1 MSYLY
6 RFLCFWVSL
15 TGFVLLVGSVAWATH
30 IVGGELELQ
39 KLAPTATFAHRVN
52 LNLYFDDIN
61 GNVGAEDAT
70 AVIYVFRKRDNALMG
85 SVEVVRV
92 GNQFVSYSAPA
103 CSRTDLRTRLIRYST
118 DITFPTTFNDAG
130 GYYMSWERCCRNGTI
145 TNINNPGGAGST
157 FYLEFPAPYT
167 GSTPFVNS
175 SPVFSI
181 AKGDYICVN
190 RPFTLDFS
198 AKDPDNDSL
207 TYIMVT
213 PYNGFSTA
221 GNPNPGN
228 PGLGSTPSASAG
240 PYPPVSWVSGISA
253 TNQIPGTVPLRVD
266 RRTGLLSVT
275 ASRPG
280 LYVFSVEVAEFRKG
294 KQIGLVRRDFQL
306 KVIDCPVNNPPQL
319 FFRADGQKTFARKS
333 TAVTIAEK
341 DTNCLSLF
349 ITDIDINQRITITN
363 MSGSLPGLTIT
374 PNEFLT
380 RTDKDT
386 LQAKFCFGKCVGG
399 DGKPFTL
406 LIRSNDDGCPQGL
419 GDTLTIN
426 LTVIPAPNNKPRAG
440 TDLPGN
446 KSRISVGTSLTFNA
460 FGTDPDNDNIS
471 IQAVGRGF
479 SLAQAGMTFGLAS
492 GVGKVSS
499 PFVWKPTCAQATQSD
514 YVVDFIVTDTRCNR
528 NLTDTVT
535 VNLAALGIP
544 SRPPTI
550 RTTLPSP
557 VVDLIVSPADTAGR
571 VMFDVLGDD
580 PDRDTL
586 VMTAVGRGFDMRSV
600 GMTFAN
606 KTGLPTLRSPFD
618 WKPSC
623 ELLAGKAEASFTVDF
638 TVDDR
643 SCQPKHT
650 DVTSVTFR
658 LRDPSVDALITVP
671 NVFTPNGDGFNDY
684 FAVKN
689 LPQNSCNDQF
699 ISVEITNRWGKTVFT
714 SSDPLF
720 RWYGTDAPVGTYY
733 YLVKTTK
740 QTFKGPLSLLR

>member
-1 MSYLY
+1 MTYQYYKSY
-6 RFLCFWVSL
+6 FWLVLSL
-15 TGFVLLVGSVAWATH
+15 FGLLVSPIAKATH

-39 KLAPTATFAHRVN
+39 KLGPTAAFTHRIN

-70 AVIYVFRKRDNALMG
+70 AVLYIFRKRDNQIMG
-85 SVEVVRV
+85 SVEVIRV
-92 GNQFVSYSAPA
+92 SNQFVNYTTPA
-103 CSRTDLRTRLIRYST
+103 CSRSDLRTRLIKYST
-118 DITFPTTFNDAG
+118 DLSFPTTLNDAG
-130 GYYMSWERCCRNGTI
+130 GYYMSWERCCRNGII
-145 TNINNPGGAGST
+145 TNIVNPGGAGST
-157 FYLEFPAPYT
+157 FYLEFPAPFS

-190 RPFTLDFS
+190 RPFVFDFS
-198 AKDPDNDSL
+198 AVDPDNDSL
-207 TYIMVT
+207 TYTLVT

-221 GNPNPGN
+221 ATPNPGIGNN
-228 PGLGSTPSASAG
+228 PIAFAG
-240 PYPPVSWVSGISA
+240 PYPPVAWASGISV
-253 TNQIPGTVPLRVD
+253 TNQIPGPDPLRVN

-275 ASRPG
+275 ANKPG

-306 KVIDCPVNNPPQL
+306 KVVDCPVNNPPQL
-319 FFRADGQKTFARKS
+319 FFRADGQKAFARKNA
-333 TAVTIAEK
+333 AVTIAEK

-349 ITDIDINQRITITN
+349 ITDIDINQNISVIN

-374 PNEFLT
+374 PGTLLT
-380 RTDKDT
+380 KTGKDT
-386 LQAKFCFGKCVGG
+386 LQAKFCFGKCVGS

-406 LIRSNDDGCPQGL
+406 QIRASDDGCPQGL

-426 LTVIPAPNNKPRAG
+426 LTIIPSPNNKPRAG

-446 KSRISVGTSLTFNA
+446 KSQISVGTSLTFNA

-471 IQAVGRGF
+471 IRAVGRGF
-479 SLAQAGMTFGLAS
+479 SLAQAGMTFGSAS
-492 GVGKVSS
+492 GVGKVTS
-499 PFVWKPTCAQATQSD
+499 PFVWKPTCTQATQSD

-544 SRPPTI
+544 SRPPSV
-550 RTTLPSP
+550 RTTLPNP
-557 VVDLIVSPADTAGR
+557 VVELIVSPADTAGR
-571 VMFDVLGDD
+571 IAFDVLGDD

-586 VMTAVGRGFDMRSV
+586 VMTAAGRGFDMRSA
-600 GMTFAN
+600 GMSFAN
-606 KTGLPTLRSPFD
+606 KTGLPTLRSPFA
-618 WKPSC
+618 WKPTC
-623 ELLAGKAEASFTVDF
+623 ELLAGRAEASFVVDF

-650 DVTSVTFR
+650 DITTVTFR
-658 LRDPSVDALITVP
+658 LRDPSVDAIITVP
-671 NVFTPNGDGFNDY
+671 NVFTPNGDGYNDY
-684 FAVKN
+684 FAVKS
-689 LPQNSCNDQF
+689 LPTNSCSDQF
-699 ISVEITNRWGKTVFT
+699 ISVEIANRWGKTVFT
-714 SSDPLF
+714 SSDPQF

-733 YLVKTTK
+733 YLIKTAK